1 MLDWLQQWPGFI
13 VALAAVFLPGLAV
26 GAALRLRGL
35 ALAAL
40 APVGSVVVLG
50 TLAITYDRLKIPW
63 SLASVAI
70 GVAGVAGMADL
81 PQADASAARV
91 LEHALPMAAAR
102 RARCRWGLRRH
113 AAWDLYR

>member
-70 GVAGVAGMADL
+70 GVA
-81 PQADASAARV
+81 RV